1 MRGLAYSTFRQ
12 EFRLSG
18 FVGGWLV
25 WVLTT
30 SLVIAGLCIL
40 ISLATR
46 QFFSGA
52 ALVLV
57 TMSLAFLIVLLG
69 VAAGMA
75 QSDFRLEIVVPYALL
90 AMAIAAAWL
99 LGMKA
104 RAHRS

>member
-1 MRGLAYSTFRQ
+1 MRGLAYSIFRE

-18 FVGGWLV
+18 FAGGWLV

-30 SLVIAGLCIL
+30 SLVMAGLSFL

-46 QFFSGA
+46 QFFSST

-69 VAAGMA
+69 LAAGMA
-75 QSDFRLEIVVPYALL
+75 QSDFRLRIVAPYALL